1 MRIRFVVAASSVQPK
16 LCMPLEERDVS
27 RLRDMLFWARKAVS
41 ILGLV
46 SYDELMANEEKRL
59 ALVRCLAS
67 STKQAMMCLLP

>member
-1 MRIRFVVAASSVQPK
+1 
-16 LCMPLEERDVS
+16 MPLEERDVS